1 MTLDEA
7 CLYLGLSPDD
17 EDIDLDELERNYELK
32 TEIYD
37 PSKFFPNTP
46 EYNAAKK
53 RRALIEEAYDYMLDV
68 YIELHGD
75 ELDDESESE
84 FESESETHESERR
97 YKFGMLIKLA
107 AYTVMVVSLSFAVFI
122 FFMKSDEPKDKVLQN
137 ESVNIPA
144 YVKDYE

>member
-7 CLYLGLSPDD
+7 CLYLGLSPEA
-17 EDIDLDELERNYELK
+17 EDLDLDELERNYELK

>member
-17 EDIDLDELERNYELK
+17 EDINLDELERNYELK
-32 TEIYD
+32 NEIYN
-37 PSKFFPNTP
+37 PSKFFPGTP

-75 ELDDESESE
+75 ELDDELESDSESE
-84 FESESETHESERR
+84 RHEPEHK

-107 AYTVMVVSLSFAVFI
+107 AYTVMVVSISFAVFI
-122 FFMKSDEPKDKVLQN
+122 FFMKSD
-137 ESVNIPA
+137 A
-144 YVKDYE
+144 